1 MGCCGQ
7 NRATSG
13 PPKTPRKSLAA
24 PKPLEKSSEAFAL
37 VGNVYGELVL
47 PSGAVHKNLRPGVVI
62 RVKRE
67 DLADP
72 RIVEHGQK
80 SSATYRAFR

>member
-1 MGCCGQ
+1 
-7 NRATSG
+7 
-13 PPKTPRKSLAA
+13 
-24 PKPLEKSSEAFAL
+24 
-37 VGNVYGELVL
+37 
-47 PSGAVHKNLRPGVVI
+47 VI